1 MNIEIKKIKKMKRVK
16 KMSKITLVTGG
27 ARSGK
32 SSFAENICEVKS
44 KKISYIATAIPFD
57 DGMKDRIK
65 KHKQQRSKN
74 WNTFEIKMD
83 IYKELD
89 KIINVSDVV
98 LLDCITVLVNNIIF
112 YENLDFESITYEE
125 IDILESKVKNEFE
138 NMIKIIKKSEIDF
151 VFVTN
156 EIGLGI
162 VPENKLSRIYRDIVG
177 RINQYIAK
185 NSDEVYFVISGISN
199 KIKG

>member
-1 MNIEIKKIKKMKRVK
+1 
-16 KMSKITLVTGG
+16 MSKITLVTGG

-32 SSFAENICEVKS
+32 SFFAENICEVKS

-185 NSDEVYFVISGISN
+185 NSDEVYFVISGIPN